1 MRRNGVIV
9 MGLFSKKTE
18 IAVPKI
24 ETDKYDLILR
34 CSICSGEQILCMQD
48 RKDGSLHELMLV
60 RSFDDLKRVCDA
72 NNIDPASVKKI
83 Y

>member
-1 MRRNGVIV
+1 

-18 IAVPKI
+18 IAIPEI
-24 ETDKYDLILR
+24 ETDKYELILR

-60 RSFDDLKRVCDA
+60 RSFDELKRVCDA